1 MPCSCQSKRQ
11 QYEVVTAAGKVVFTS
26 ANKATADTVAKR
38 YENSEVREKAKTG
51 AAAKA
56 AT

>member
-26 ANKATADTVAKR
+26 ANKATADTIAKR
-38 YENSEVREKAKTG
+38 YENSEVREKAKAG
-51 AAAKA
+51 ARA